1 VSGTDIAATPTS
13 VALAFVT
20 AHGTIDGRGLAKR
33 LGMTGPLS
41 SSYATALSRCAWNWH
56 IYGPNGTS
64 PSTGMARF
72 TRKQVAST
80 LSMGVHPTM
89 DALIT
94 EVTGTPETV

>member
-1 VSGTDIAATPTS
+1 MSTGIAATSTS
-13 VALAFVT
+13 VASAIVRE
-20 AHGTIDGRGLAKR
+20 HGTIDGRGLAKR

-41 SSYATALSRCAWNWH
+41 AQYATALSRCAWNWH

-64 PSTGMARF
+64 PSTGMERF

-80 LSMGVHPTM
+80 LSMGVHSTM

-94 EVTGTPETV
+94 EVNGTPETV